1 MQVLV
6 IMIKTKTFLKQK
18 KKSFHCD
25 SAPLQPFSSSSSPL
39 SPLLPEDI
47 LVSQTSVVRFWSL
60 LILILSPARL
70 LWVFIT
76 RRQSETRSSQTED
89 KDTSYISSPHFT
101 EVSCSSEQTLVGFW
115 LEVNLILHLD
125 WYCSLFLSVFNSFLV
140 PVYIYFSANFYK
152 WNQIFYISLSV
163 FNNDLC
169 CKCSV
174 LHGPVVV
181 FDWVMLVSQG
191 PELFSQ
197 TLAQCVCVCC
207 CFHQEERCSL
217 WLPPSLS
224 FFFLRQA
231 QRSRWDVSSRVKI
244 NLLLLLFCVIL
255 LWPNNQNSSLALVL
269 QEPPSSPT
277 QNRQL

>member
-101 EVSCSSEQTLVGFW
+101 EVPCSSEQTLVGFW

-140 PVYIYFSANFYK
+140 PVYIYFSAKFYK

-197 TLAQCVCVCC
+197 TLAQCVCV
-207 CFHQEERCSL
+207 
-217 WLPPSLS
+217 
-224 FFFLRQA
+224 
-231 QRSRWDVSSRVKI
+231 
-244 NLLLLLFCVIL
+244 LLFSPGGEMQPLTPALLVIL
-255 LWPNNQNSSLALVL
+255 LLATGSAKPVRCFLQSEDKSSVVVVL
-269 QEPPSSPT
+269 CYTTVAKQSK
-277 QNRQL
+277 